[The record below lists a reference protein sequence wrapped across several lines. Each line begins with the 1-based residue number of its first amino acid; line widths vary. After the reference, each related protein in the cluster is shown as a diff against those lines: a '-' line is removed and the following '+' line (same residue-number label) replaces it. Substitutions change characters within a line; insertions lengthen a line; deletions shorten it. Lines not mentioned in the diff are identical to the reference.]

1 MSRILVIDASVVL
14 KWFSGDKELDRD
26 LAIKVYEE
34 MSRGEIRLIAPE
46 FLLVEVSNVLARK
59 KKLPKDDLK
68 RVVDMLMESG
78 IEFLGVPI
86 DLVVDATYKHEISVY
101 DALYVALAETQGVG
115 LLTEDARL
123 LELDLGVGL
132 RSCS

>member
-1 MSRILVIDASVVL
+1 MSRTLVIDASVVL